1 MTQEVKPVGGKFSF
15 SEICLA
21 AIAIA
26 LWVIFLW
33 GIDVL

>member
-1 MTQEVKPVGGKFSF
+1 MFTQEQIK
-15 SEICLA
+15 I
-21 AIAIA
+21 IALVATAVA